1 MPHPW
6 NACGRAGTSDG
17 ARYEQSGTTLGLE
30 REDPQHERCRDAGR
44 LRVCG
49 LEQLDGVAG
58 GVLEENLLASW
69 TADDLVPE
77 GDAGRT

>member
-1 MPHPW
+1 MLRSR
-6 NACGRAGTSDG
+6 NACGRACTPNG
-17 ARYEQSGTTLGLE
+17 ARYEQSGTTVGLE
-30 REDPQHERCRDAGR
+30 RTDPQHERCRAAS
-44 LRVCG
+44 RVRVRG

-58 GVLEENLLASW
+58 GVLEEDLLSSW